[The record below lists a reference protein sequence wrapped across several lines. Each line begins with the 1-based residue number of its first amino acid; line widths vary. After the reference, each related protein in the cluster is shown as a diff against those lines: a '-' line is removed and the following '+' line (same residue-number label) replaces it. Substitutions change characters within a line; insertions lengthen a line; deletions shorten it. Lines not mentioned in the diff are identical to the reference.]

1 MSEGCGRSL
10 GYSAS
15 KNKTSPT
22 IVSLPEEGLQG
33 AGKVHESVAHQEEHA
48 VQERDGLIGFSSLLN
63 KCSDRSMEV
72 LLPAL
77 LGNYD
82 RPTDQPTDRR
92 GHRGKFHFTIFKVQ
106 NQNLM

>member
-48 VQERDGLIGFSSLLN
+48 VQERDGLGFSFMLN

-72 LLPAL
+72 LLPVL
-77 LGNYD
+77 IINYEKQ
-82 RPTDQPTDRR
+82 TDHSTDEQT
-92 GHRGKFHFTIFKVQ
+92 G
-106 NQNLM
+106 